1 MKRNSP
7 EAIVGWMV
15 IISNLGLSWFFLG
28 EGEKAETNS
37 FRNHKAWKGENET
50 QQSGGDDAIAGF
62 HSFIN
67 ARVSG
72 LGPGLLFSLLCL
84 KKKRESTKTTHGF
97 NDFNFERILTYYIR
111 LL

>member
-15 IISNLGLSWFFLG
+15 IISNLGLGWFFLG

-37 FRNHKAWKGENET
+37 FRKHKAWKGENET
-50 QQSGGDDAIAGF
+50 QQSVGDDAIAGF

-72 LGPGLLFSLLCL
+72 LGRGLSYLLLCL
-84 KKKRESTKTTHGF
+84 KNKKKKSGSTKTT
-97 NDFNFERILTYYIR
+97 L
-111 LL
+111 

>member
-28 EGEKAETNS
+28 EGEKPETNS

-50 QQSGGDDAIAGF
+50 QQSGGDF
-62 HSFIN
+62 HNIFFHLVVKSSFP
-67 ARVSG
+67 SED
-72 LGPGLLFSLLCL
+72 ST
-84 KKKRESTKTTHGF
+84 ESTSL
-97 NDFNFERILTYYIR
+97 FEGIVSSFT
-111 LL
+111 